1 MVAILFKGG
10 AGDNKLSSRW
20 TTQMGLRLKIGRF
33 DKEKGG
39 EIKPSRQNGVSR
51 RPKKDFDNSSHT
63 VASGKVCQDMDTEQI
78 PQ

>member
-1 MVAILFKGG
+1 MVVVSYKGG

-39 EIKPSRQNGVSR
+39 EIKPSRQNGVSGQ
-51 RPKKDFDNSSHT
+51 PKKRL
-63 VASGKVCQDMDTEQI
+63 
-78 PQ
+78 